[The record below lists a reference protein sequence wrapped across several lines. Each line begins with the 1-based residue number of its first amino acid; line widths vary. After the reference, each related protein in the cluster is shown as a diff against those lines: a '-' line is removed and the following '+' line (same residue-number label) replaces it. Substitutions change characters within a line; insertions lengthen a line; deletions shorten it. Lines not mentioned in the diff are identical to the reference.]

1 MAGIPEALVALLL
14 STLDP
19 GMTKQVLK
27 VEVEVEVEV
36 GEGGKREVVSLGCW

>member
-1 MAGIPEALVALLL
+1 MAGIPEVLVALLL

-27 VEVEVEVEV
+27 VEEEEDT
-36 GEGGKREVVSLGCW
+36 EMRLEREEK

>member
-27 VEVEVEVEV
+27 VEVEVEV